1 MIQRC
6 IVCLGV
12 SLILFGCKNPS
23 DSDTPSPTL
32 VEMVVV
38 DSSIVKEKNYFL
50 NGQLES
56 KLIQDSIIVVSSI
69 KSPGI
74 SSFHINGDELGQITA
89 KNHPEAPFIPS
100 SFDLTDYPIIY
111 ILDRKRG
118 VIQKFDLENN
128 FYFKSIKLKLPE
140 GKAPKLALSKFKKVG
155 DNFFVELE
163 NSFFDAY
170 DPNYYNDLNKMIY
183 SFDSLGNPID
193 GFLQYPKIIKDYP
206 GSISAQNYLV
216 SSHLNKYFLFSFPH
230 EGLISRISDSFPFE
244 VSEQIMLPKSRYF
257 NYQLV
262 GSERSISSEDMMA
275 GGELDSTPLNHN
287 FIKIIEND
295 EKIYIQTWMIE
306 QNSFSAERQF
316 FTHLIIYDK
325 IQKLWYENIPR
336 LFFELG
342 HLAGVANDTLYFF
355 EGNLRLN
362 DEKYIKRAVLR
373 PIED

>member
-128 FYFKSIKLKLPE
+128 FYFK
-140 GKAPKLALSKFKKVG
+140 V
-155 DNFFVELE
+155 
-163 NSFFDAY
+163 
-170 DPNYYNDLNKMIY
+170 LN
-183 SFDSLGNPID
+183 
-193 GFLQYPKIIKDYP
+193 
-206 GSISAQNYLV
+206 
-216 SSHLNKYFLFSFPH
+216 
-230 EGLISRISDSFPFE
+230 
-244 VSEQIMLPKSRYF
+244 
-257 NYQLV
+257 
-262 GSERSISSEDMMA
+262 
-275 GGELDSTPLNHN
+275 
-287 FIKIIEND
+287 
-295 EKIYIQTWMIE
+295 
-306 QNSFSAERQF
+306 
-316 FTHLIIYDK
+316 
-325 IQKLWYENIPR
+325 
-336 LFFELG
+336 
-342 HLAGVANDTLYFF
+342 
-355 EGNLRLN
+355 
-362 DEKYIKRAVLR
+362 
-373 PIED
+373 